1 MYKVLIVD
9 DEPLARLGLR
19 ESIDWSDYGF
29 EIAGDA
35 EDAASAVELYRKLK
49 PDVVITDICME
60 PVDGLTLIED
70 LQAYNKDLE
79 FIVISGYSDF
89 QYAQRAMKYGVS
101 TYILKPIENED
112 LTAAL
117 ATLKDKLDHKRK
129 TKKIV
134 EEYTDRQKEAYLAEL
149 LTCDDRIEQVH
160 EQLCMEGFH
169 FPQNKNYVVVNMKID
184 NLSKESEPQKHFVAL
199 LQKLA
204 KNCFTTDQHPILS
217 TTLRNN
223 HVILILFEDKQDKKL
238 PEHLIQGII
247 NEFTRETDKHVTA
260 GISSIMSKVSLLPR
274 AFTQSEKALKSTGL
288 PAGNKV
294 IHYTAKLDQPT
305 QQQMPVFSRRQNEE
319 LIEAI
324 ILSDRK
330 AVTGIIDSYFNQIR
344 ALHAVDLDEIKN
356 TIINL
361 TVYINLHY
369 IRTPEMMQMIFNRI
383 VHPAKEVWDM
393 ESIEEIYDW
402 LMSLIDTLMN
412 NKQVK
417 GFQTYSPLI
426 QNAIT
431 YIMSNYAKDCDIN
444 RAAKHLYVS
453 AGHLMRQ
460 FKQETGKTFLEY
472 LTEYRISLS
481 ITLLQ
486 SRNYKIYEVG
496 EMVGYG
502 NTKYFRKIF
511 MRITGK
517 SPKEFMN

>member
-19 ESIDWSDYGF
+19 ETIDWSDYGF

-35 EDAASAVELYRKLK
+35 EDAASAVELYQKLK

-117 ATLKDKLDHKRK
+117 ETLKDKLDHKRK
-129 TKKIV
+129 TRHSV

-149 LTCDDRIEQVH
+149 LTSGNGIESVYD
-160 EQLCMEGFH
+160 QLCREGFH
-169 FPQNKNYVVVNMKID
+169 FPEDKNYMVVNMQIE
-184 NLSKESEPQKHFVAL
+184 NLSKEEYQKHLIVR
-199 LQKLA
+199 LQKIA
-204 KNCFTTDQHPILS
+204 RDRAAADKRAVLS
-217 TTLRNN
+217 TTLKNS
-223 HVILILFEDKQDKKL
+223 HLVLIIFENKQEKNI
-238 PEHLIQGII
+238 PEHLIQNIMSD
-247 NEFTRETDKHVTA
+247 FTDQTDKYVTA
-260 GISSIMSKVSLLPR
+260 GISNIMNRVHLLPL
-274 AFTQSEKALKSTGL
+274 AYAQSEKALKSK
-288 PAGNKV
+288 GNAAPNKLIRYSVKLEEKV
-294 IHYTAKLDQPT
+294 P
-305 QQQMPVFSRRQNEE
+305 QQIPVFSRRQNEE

-324 ILSDRK
+324 ILSKRK
-330 AVTGIIDSYFNQIR
+330 TVAKIIDSYFDQIR
-344 ALHAVDLDEIKN
+344 ALDAVDLDEVKN

-369 IRTPEMMQMIFNRI
+369 IRTPEMMQLIFNRI

-393 ESIEEIYDW
+393 ETTGEIYDW
-402 LMSLIDTLMN
+402 LTSFIDTLMN

-417 GFQTYSPLI
+417 DFSAYSSLV

-444 RAAKHLYVS
+444 MAAKHLYVS